1 MRLAFAPAALL
12 FVALNA
18 PANSLAEFKAALQR
32 LDGDTPIRG
41 QVSVKSEN
49 RSTEGKDEMETR
61 AGIAQIGFDD
71 GPQGLRLHYPQP
83 LLNRAAQEDLARR
96 ANSKAATPT
105 STGLGELG
113 FREVRG
119 MTRAAE
125 SLQRLTANA
134 QLKGERMDNWQ
145 GQPAK
150 VLSFELPQTETN
162 KYVKEFSWKLDVFVA
177 PDGTPLGARSTQKS
191 SGRAY
196 VVVSFEFSSEEELH
210 YAVSGERLVTTRR
223 ISRGGGSGAG
233 EKGST
238 AKTLSLQLG

>member
-1 MRLAFAPAALL
+1 MRPTLLVLALL
-12 FVALNA
+12 CGSAHADTLTD
-18 PANSLAEFKAALQR
+18 FKAALQR
-32 LDGDTPIRG
+32 LGGDTPIRG

-49 RSTEGKDEMETR
+49 RSTEGKDEMELR
-61 AGIAQIGFDD
+61 AGWAQIGFDD
-71 GPQGLRLHYPQP
+71 GPQGLRLHYPES
-83 LLNRAAQEDLARR
+83 LLDKAAQEDLLRR
-96 ANSKAATPT
+96 SDAKAATPT

-113 FREVRG
+113 FRDVRG

-125 SLQRLTANA
+125 ALTRLTANA
-134 QLKGERMDNWQ
+134 QFKGERVDSWL

-150 VLSFELPQTETN
+150 VLSFQLPQTETN
-162 KYVKEFSWKLDVFVA
+162 KYVKAFSWNLDVFVA
-177 PDGTPLGARSTQKS
+177 ADGTPLGARSAQKT

-210 YAVSGERLVTTRR
+210 YAVSGARLVTTRR